1 MKRFIAIAAFLGMS
15 AFAEDER
22 VSFGSER
29 IIGTYDEE
37 TWKEMTEGVT
47 FEPRPVS
54 FSTNPKM
61 GNWDHYEGL
70 NVGNARFSF
79 GSKRQTGILGKDE
92 GDFERHDDDQISFLT
107 SNIDGK
113 RAEQDVEEPVKWT
126 KWESAQEEE
135 RKAVLK
141 AVLITFFATWVGF
154 MVLCSLAVWCGT
166 KYVKKRMISAMVA
179 MGADMAA
186 KAAAQAKV
194 KEGGDVELGNSA

>member
-15 AFAEDER
+15 AFAEDGQ
-22 VSFGSER
+22 VSFKTER
-29 IIGTYDEE
+29 ITGTYSEE
-37 TWKEMTEGVT
+37 EYEELTAGET

-54 FSTNPKM
+54 FSTDPDM

-79 GSKRQTGILGKDE
+79 GSKRQIGILGKDE
-92 GDFERHDDDQISFLT
+92 GYFERSASDQISFT
-107 SNIDGK
+107 TQKIEGK
-113 RAEQDVEEPVKWT
+113 RAGAEEEEAVKWT

-154 MVLCSLAVWCGT
+154 MVLASLLFYFCSR
-166 KYVKKRMISAMVA
+166 YVRNRMISAMVA
-179 MGADMAA
+179 IQAD
-186 KAAAQAKV
+186 AAA
-194 KEGGDVELGNSA
+194 